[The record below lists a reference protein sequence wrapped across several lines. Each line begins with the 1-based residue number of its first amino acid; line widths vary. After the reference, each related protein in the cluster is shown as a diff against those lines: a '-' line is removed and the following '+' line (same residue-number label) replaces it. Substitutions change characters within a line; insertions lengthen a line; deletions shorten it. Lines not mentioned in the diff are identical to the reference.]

1 MIDCQLISL
10 RSKEFINRA
19 WTFQSLE
26 RRERMKT
33 ILLLLGLVMLGSLVT
48 AGWWGDND
56 SDGDGM
62 KDAVDDD
69 DDNDGIPDHSKMTT

>member
-1 MIDCQLISL
+1 
-10 RSKEFINRA
+10 
-19 WTFQSLE
+19 
-26 RRERMKT
+26 MKT
-33 ILLLLGLVMLGSLVT
+33 ILLLLGLVLLSSFVT